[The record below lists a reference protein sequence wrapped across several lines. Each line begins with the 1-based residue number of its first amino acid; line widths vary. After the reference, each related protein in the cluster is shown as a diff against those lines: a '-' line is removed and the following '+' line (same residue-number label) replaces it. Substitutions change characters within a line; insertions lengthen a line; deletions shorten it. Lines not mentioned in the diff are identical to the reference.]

1 MYTIITFLK
10 DIVNY
15 TGTLFPQVLE
25 GLKVTMEIFL
35 LTLILSIPLGVL
47 VALGR
52 LSKIKIINKLT
63 GFYVLI
69 MRGTPLLLQ
78 IVFIFFGLP
87 NLNIVIDRFPAAIIA
102 FTLNYAAYFGEIFR
116 AGISSVDIGQNE
128 ASQVLGLSKKDTF
141 FRIILPQAFKTILP
155 PIANEIVTLVKDTAL
170 VYVIGIDE
178 LLRISK
184 GYEIDGELKTDLE
197 NYKAENLD
205 IYGITPNVLMAS
217 YLLKEKL
224 NNLGIPSIVEDTNMS
239 EMLSVNGW
247 DYTYS
252 YKASRLLILSKKSEY
267 PSLKYFIDI
276 HRDSVSK
283 DMSTATINGKSYA
296 KILFVV
302 GQDYTGWETNYQ
314 EAVKVNNILEKKA
327 PNISRGILKKTGMN
341 VNGVY
346 NQDLSN
352 NSLLI
357 ELGATD
363 NTIEEVLNTLN
374 VIAEVLKEYIK
385 G

>member
-116 AGISSVDIGQNE
+116 AGVSSVDIGQNE

-178 LLRISK
+178 LLRVGKIACNRDS
-184 GYEIDGELKTDLE
+184 
-197 NYKAENLD
+197 
-205 IYGITPNVLMAS
+205 S
-217 YLLKEKL
+217 LL
-224 NNLGIPSIVEDTNMS
+224 P
-239 EMLSVNGW
+239 
-247 DYTYS
+247 
-252 YKASRLLILSKKSEY
+252 LLIIGIVYLI
-267 PSLKYFIDI
+267 LIGIF
-276 HRDSVSK
+276 
-283 DMSTATINGKSYA
+283 T
-296 KILFVV
+296 KIF
-302 GQDYTGWETNYQ
+302 D
-314 EAVKVNNILEKKA
+314 KIEKKYQY
-327 PNISRGILKKTGMN
+327 
-341 VNGVY
+341 Y
-346 NQDLSN
+346 N
-352 NSLLI
+352 
-357 ELGATD
+357 
-363 NTIEEVLNTLN
+363 
-374 VIAEVLKEYIK
+374 
-385 G
+385 

>member
-178 LLRISK
+178 LLRVGKIACNRDS
-184 GYEIDGELKTDLE
+184 
-197 NYKAENLD
+197 
-205 IYGITPNVLMAS
+205 S
-217 YLLKEKL
+217 LL
-224 NNLGIPSIVEDTNMS
+224 P
-239 EMLSVNGW
+239 
-247 DYTYS
+247 
-252 YKASRLLILSKKSEY
+252 LLIIGIVNLI
-267 PSLKYFIDI
+267 LIGIF
-276 HRDSVSK
+276 
-283 DMSTATINGKSYA
+283 T
-296 KILFVV
+296 KIF
-302 GQDYTGWETNYQ
+302 D
-314 EAVKVNNILEKKA
+314 KIEKKYQY
-327 PNISRGILKKTGMN
+327 
-341 VNGVY
+341 Y
-346 NQDLSN
+346 N
-352 NSLLI
+352 
-357 ELGATD
+357 
-363 NTIEEVLNTLN
+363 
-374 VIAEVLKEYIK
+374 
-385 G
+385 

>member
-178 LLRISK
+178 LLRVGKIACNRDS
-184 GYEIDGELKTDLE
+184 
-197 NYKAENLD
+197 
-205 IYGITPNVLMAS
+205 S
-217 YLLKEKL
+217 LL
-224 NNLGIPSIVEDTNMS
+224 P
-239 EMLSVNGW
+239 
-247 DYTYS
+247 
-252 YKASRLLILSKKSEY
+252 LLIIGIVYLI
-267 PSLKYFIDI
+267 LIGIF
-276 HRDSVSK
+276 
-283 DMSTATINGKSYA
+283 T
-296 KILFVV
+296 KIF
-302 GQDYTGWETNYQ
+302 D
-314 EAVKVNNILEKKA
+314 KIEKKYQY
-327 PNISRGILKKTGMN
+327 
-341 VNGVY
+341 Y
-346 NQDLSN
+346 N
-352 NSLLI
+352 
-357 ELGATD
+357 
-363 NTIEEVLNTLN
+363 
-374 VIAEVLKEYIK
+374 
-385 G
+385 